1 MADKGSKTSRGK
13 SLSDELLKDD
23 FFKPPV
29 DEIMEEDVSSEAVE
43 EVLPIDE
50 ILEEPGPVAESAR
63 SDQLKGVPVKYLIIG
78 GAGLLVLIFVG
89 FLLYFLVFS
98 NLKIKT
104 AAVVSPGETFP
115 VVQAPAQPAPPSP
128 ASPQVSPP
136 AAPEPTPAQAPPET
150 KPAAAPAPKPE
161 PEKKPVQVAAVP
173 RFTLSLGIFT
183 EEEEVKAN
191 LTKLK
196 GLGLEPVSEEKTV
209 TTQKYFIY
217 LNEKLTQGQAKAN
230 SFKLKM
236 INKIENE
243 IVPQP
248 DGTARVRVGPITDK
262 NQATEMKGRMEGAG
276 YSSEIQTE
284 ESKGKGFLL
293 KAGRF
298 ATRDEANKT
307 IATLKQKGLKA
318 EIVSLD

>member
-29 DEIMEEDVSSEAVE
+29 DEILEEDVSSAAVE
-43 EVLPIDE
+43 EVLPIDD

-63 SDQLKGVPVKYLIIG
+63 SDQPKGVPVKYLIIG

-98 NLKIKT
+98 NLKIKP
-104 AAVVSPGETFP
+104 AAVVSPGETVP

-128 ASPQVSPP
+128 ASPQVNPP
-136 AAPEPTPAQAPPET
+136 AVPEPTPAQAIPEA
-150 KPAAAPAPKPE
+150 KPAPAPKPE

-183 EEEEVKAN
+183 EEGEVKAN
-191 LTKLK
+191 LTQLQ
-196 GLGLEPVSEEKTV
+196 GLGLAPVLEEKTV
-209 TTQKYFIY
+209 ITQKYFIY
-217 LNEKLTQGQAKAN
+217 LAEKLTQGQAKAN
-230 SFKLKM
+230 SLKLKV

-248 DGTARVRVGPITDK
+248 DGAARVRVGPIMGK
-262 NQATEMKGRMEGAG
+262 NQAAEMKGRMERAG
-276 YSSEIQTE
+276 YPSEIQTE
-284 ESKGKGFLL
+284 AFKGKGFLL

-298 ATRDEANKT
+298 ATRDEADKT
-307 IATLKQKGLKA
+307 VATLKQKGFKA

>member
-1 MADKGSKTSRGK
+1 
-13 SLSDELLKDD
+13 
-23 FFKPPV
+23 
-29 DEIMEEDVSSEAVE
+29 MEEDVSSEAVE
-43 EVLPIDE
+43 EVLPADE
-50 ILEEPGPVAESAR
+50 ILEEPGSVAESAR

-78 GAGLLVLIFVG
+78 GAGLLVLIVVG

-98 NLKIKT
+98 GPKIKP
-104 AAVVSPGETFP
+104 AAVVSPGETVP

-128 ASPQVSPP
+128 ASSQVNPP
-136 AAPEPTPAQAPPET
+136 AAPEPTPAPAPPEPKPVAPPASAAPEKT

-293 KAGRF
+293 KVGKF